1 MQRGGV
7 MTGTKSSG
15 LNESEL
21 PEDSNT
27 LQKVGDWSIYISKI
41 DDCIFV
47 KTDDYHAGPLK
58 LSKEDLLKF
67 VAAIDNSRKEIRQ
80 EIIAELETA
89 FKEIIAKDK
98 SREIFKGVKIQLGV
112 RDRENKEE
120 VEE

>member
-1 MQRGGV
+1 